1 MSSSA
6 AKKSIKSILI
16 AFSSQII
23 IMGLGFILPRMLIKG
38 FGSEVNG
45 FFSTS
50 TQLYS
55 YLEILRA
62 GVGMAAIQ
70 ALYKPITENNVDDV
84 SRIISTSKVYF
95 KKAGYIYLSLSGLIT
110 VGFVIAGN
118 NSLNGFEIILIVAM
132 QGISG
137 WISFS
142 HINWFIDLL
151 RAEGKNYIFVSI
163 QTVGTICIKFA
174 EIALIYFTHNPVLVK
189 SASLVVILMELFIFN
204 SYRKK
209 YYSHYDFDKP
219 GDVSLLR
226 NRRSYLIFHISSLIC
241 TNTDVVILSMFCG
254 YETSSVYAVYYMVIA
269 GVNALINTVYSSTA
283 FLLGHA
289 YQSGIEYF
297 KKVHDMYYLVY
308 TTLTTALFSICYILL
323 LPFIKLYTAGIQ
335 DVNYI
340 YKYLPLLFCLI
351 QIITCGKNVGDMTVN
366 VGGLAKNVV
375 WRSILEATIN
385 IVVSIA
391 LVQFIGI
398 YGVLIGTITATFYRL
413 MDVIIFTNKKVLK
426 RKPFKTIKVFLVNV
440 MFFIGVV
447 LLNDNINV
455 KINSYLD
462 FIGYALIISPV
473 IIIICFGMM
482 LLLNPSEGK
491 LIINT
496 LNKKIN
502 NRRK

>member
-1 MSSSA
+1 MA
-6 AKKSIKSILI
+6 
-16 AFSSQII
+16 
-23 IMGLGFILPRMLIKG
+23 LGFILPRMLIKG

-45 FFSTS
+45 FFSTT

-70 ALYKPITENNVDDV
+70 ALYKPITENNVDDI

-95 KKAGYIYLSLSGLIT
+95 KKIGYIYLALSGLISI
-110 VGFVIAGN
+110 GFVIAGN
-118 NSLNGFEIILIVAM
+118 NSLNGVEIFLIVAM

-163 QTVGTICIKFA
+163 QMAGTICTKFA

-189 SASLVVILMELFIFN
+189 SASLVVILTEFFIFN
-204 SYRKK
+204 TYRKK
-209 YYSHYDFDKP
+209 YYSHYNFNKP
-219 GDVSLLR
+219 GDVSLLK

-241 TNTDVVILSMFCG
+241 TNTDVVVLSLFCG

-269 GVNALINTVYSSTA
+269 GVNALINTVYSSTS

-289 YQSGIEYF
+289 YQSGIEHF
-297 KKVHDMYYLVY
+297 TKVHDMYYLVY
-308 TTLTTALFSICYILL
+308 TTLTTALFSICYILFP
-323 LPFIKLYTAGIQ
+323 PFITLYTTGIQ

-340 YKYLPLLFCLI
+340 YKYLPLLFCII

-366 VGGLAKNVV
+366 VGGLARNVV

-385 IVVSIA
+385 IVVSIV

-398 YGVLIGTITATFYRL
+398 YGVLIGTIVATFYRL
-413 MDVIIFTNKKVLK
+413 MDVIIYTNKMVLM
-426 RKPFKTIKVFLVNV
+426 RKPFKTIKVFFVNV
-440 MFFIGVV
+440 LFFFGVV
-447 LLNDNINV
+447 ILSDNINIQI
-455 KINSYLD
+455 KSYID
-462 FIGYALIISPV
+462 FIRCGLLLTPV

-482 LLLNPSEGK
+482 LLINPSEGK
-491 LIINT
+491 NIIKT
-496 LNKKIN
+496 FKK
-502 NRRK
+502 K